1 MDKNAQSFKFH
12 IPIDFTKGGDGKYK
26 IRGLASTEDRDL
38 QGEIVKQSGLDF
50 SPIRE
55 GKGLFNWNHKSD
67 PQFILGKIDKAELT
81 DGGTMVEGYL
91 FDKVDNAKAV
101 IQIMESLK
109 PEDKSRIQMS
119 IEGKIVE
126 RDSVDP
132 TTINRARVEKVAL
145 TLDPVNP
152 STYAEFAK
160 SLTAPGASEES
171 GSDGYLR
178 IPKTQFDEMMEKI
191 EKTLSIGHS
200 GADAPATRTGGGALA
215 RESLDG
221 GVKDTKKRKK
231 KKCMDKSDE
240 DDDQREAEEAELKKL
255 KGMTKKAISDSPE
268 GRKLFKSIVLRLM
281 KRWPDGDLNHVMTNV
296 YNYIDKKI
304 HEGCE

>member
-1 MDKNAQSFKFH
+1 MDKNGQSFKFH
-12 IPIDFTKGGDGKYK
+12 IPVDVTKGGDGKYK

-50 SPIRE
+50 TPIRE

-67 PQFILGKIDKAELT
+67 PQFILGKVDKAET
-81 DGGTMVEGYL
+81 TEKGTMVEGYL

-119 IEGKIVE
+119 IEGKIIE

-160 SLTAPGASEES
+160 SLTPGASVASEGDAEE
-171 GSDGYLR
+171 YLR
-178 IPKTQFDEMMEKI
+178 IPKSQFNEMMDKI
-191 EKTLSIGHS
+191 EKTLSVGDS
-200 GADAPATRTGGGALA
+200 GTGAPGARTGGGALA
-215 RESLDG
+215 AESLDG
-221 GVKDTKKRKK
+221 KVKDTKKKK
-231 KKCMDKSDE
+231 KKSNE
-240 DDDQREAEEAELKKL
+240 DSEGSDDQREAEETELKKL
-255 KGMTKKAISDSPE
+255 KSMAKKAISESVE
-268 GRKLFKSIVLRLM
+268 GRRLFKSIVLRLM
-281 KRWPDGDLNHVMTNV
+281 KRWPNEDMNYVMNNV